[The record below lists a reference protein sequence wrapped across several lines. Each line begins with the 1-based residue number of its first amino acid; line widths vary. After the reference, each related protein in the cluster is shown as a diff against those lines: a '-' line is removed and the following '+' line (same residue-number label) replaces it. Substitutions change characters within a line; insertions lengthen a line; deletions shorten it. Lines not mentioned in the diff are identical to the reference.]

1 MLEQVAFAGR
11 VGLKDESLCN
21 NSGMLNKGLWICAPH
36 SANSVQKLTLLGRAT
51 LLSQRDQGMAHYVP
65 RTGHHLR
72 KSCLVRP
79 NSIQCQVDQD
89 FCWMHHIAHVRVGQ
103 SGRVCRLVC
112 VCLQYM
118 FMCVCLVWMGSRLAF
133 RITAKAQK
141 GNKDSPIQF
150 AWVVGGGSLTG
161 TLEQTHQGPP
171 LLDF

>member
-1 MLEQVAFAGR
+1 MLEHIAFAGR

-112 VCLQYM
+112 VLAIYVH
-118 FMCVCLVWMGSRLAF
+118 VCLLGVDGLKVGFPCHCKSPKRQQGQSNTVCLGCG
-133 RITAKAQK
+133 RGQLD
-141 GNKDSPIQF
+141 GN
-150 AWVVGGGSLTG
+150 A
-161 TLEQTHQGPP
+161 
-171 LLDF
+171 